1 MVEPRLLKA
10 GDTIAIVA
18 PGRKIEAEHVEF
30 ARHLLQSWG
39 LHVIVAKNFFNES
52 HSYLAGSDDERAE
65 DLQLVLDDTNVK
77 GIICARGGYGT
88 TRIVDRLDFSGFL
101 RQPKWIVGFSDITAL
116 HLKLLKL
123 GVKSIHATMPILFS
137 KADAKASIDSL
148 RATLFKG
155 STRLEAA
162 PSPFN
167 RLGTGTGIVMG
178 GNLSLVVDSLG
189 TPTEPDFAN
198 KILIIEEVDE
208 YRYKMDRMLTQLK
221 RAEKLSTL
229 SGLVVG
235 HLTSMHET
243 DPNFAKH
250 LEEIILNAVRGYNY
264 PVAFGFPVG
273 HENPNLAW
281 VNGSLA
287 MIEVTESQSVLSPSK

>member
-1 MVEPRLLKA
+1 MVEPKFLKA
-10 GDTIAIVA
+10 GDTVAIVA
-18 PGRKIEAEHVEF
+18 PGRKIEAEHIEF

-39 LHVIVAKNFFNES
+39 LHVVVAKNFFNES
-52 HSYLAGSDDERAE
+52 HSYLAGSDDERWE
-65 DLQLVLDDTNVK
+65 DLQLVLNDPNVN

-88 TRIVDRLDFSGFL
+88 SRIIDRLDFSKFL
-101 RQPKWIVGFSDITAL
+101 LNPKWVAGFSDITSL
-116 HLKLLKL
+116 HLQLLKL

-137 KADAKASIDSL
+137 KADAKQSIDSL
-148 RATLFKG
+148 KATLFKG
-155 STRLEAA
+155 QSSIEA
-162 PSPFN
+162 PYSSFN
-167 RLGTGTGIVMG
+167 RRGNAAGILTG
-178 GNLSLVVDSLG
+178 GNLSLITDSLG
-189 TPTEPDFAN
+189 TPTEPDLNN

-208 YRYKMDRMLTQLK
+208 YRYKMDRMLTQLR
-221 RAEKLSTL
+221 RAGKLSVL

-250 LEEIILNAVRGYNY
+250 LEDIVLYSVRDYNY

-281 VNGSLA
+281 INGASITL
-287 MIEVTESQSVLSPSK
+287 EVTESGSVLQPSK